1 MDNYLFAGEL
11 AIEPTSQQ
19 PDIASNKSSWK
30 VLIVDDELLVHK
42 VTKSVLGNVVI
53 DGRNVNLISAY
64 TAKEALE
71 LLTTHD
77 DIAVIFLDVV
87 METEDAG
94 LMLCKT
100 IREDLNNDMVQII
113 IRTGQPGANPENE
126 VILKYKINDYKEKT
140 EISAQKLFTCLV
152 SALRSYQ
159 NLVKV
164 KQNKAGLN
172 KIIVA
177 TQQLSKV
184 NSVPLLMDGVL
195 SQLVTLVDYCER
207 SFVFKVKSNGQS
219 NHNVSIDNISLMSC
233 FGSDDIEDVD
243 AYITALQQ
251 RVIINTSPVQSL
263 YKEKEYLVRFHFG
276 PQDQYILYL
285 EAGRPLTRLDLELLA
300 IFSSN
305 IQVAIDNLCA
315 YQQQA
320 QSQQDNIT
328 HCINILNRANIPQ
341 NDQLHSVAKLAG
353 QLALDFG
360 LEPRVATDIKLAL
373 LFNRDAQLLGNY
385 QGQSVNNHD
394 LDKSHPLT
402 NSQLLILQNILQ
414 QQGEHFDGSGQPKQL
429 SGTAISVEARIV
441 ALVRVFDS
449 LSHRYDHEKA
459 WPNGDVADLLTEQHL
474 AHYDPKLVALLIK
487 NIEIYH
493 RLQFFEHAF

>member
-11 AIEPTSQQ
+11 AIEPATQQ

-42 VTKSVLGNVVI
+42 VTKAVLGNVVI

-71 LLTTHD
+71 QLTTHD

-94 LMLCKT
+94 LRLCKT

-195 SQLVTLVDYCER
+195 SQLVTLIDYCER
-207 SFVFKVKSNGQS
+207 SFVFEVKSNGQP
-219 NHNVSIDNISLMSC
+219 NNKV
-233 FGSDDIEDVD
+233 DI
-243 AYITALQQ
+243 
-251 RVIINTSPVQSL
+251 
-263 YKEKEYLVRFHFG
+263 
-276 PQDQYILYL
+276 
-285 EAGRPLTRLDLELLA
+285 
-300 IFSSN
+300 
-305 IQVAIDNLCA
+305 
-315 YQQQA
+315 
-320 QSQQDNIT
+320 
-328 HCINILNRANIPQ
+328 
-341 NDQLHSVAKLAG
+341 
-353 QLALDFG
+353 
-360 LEPRVATDIKLAL
+360 
-373 LFNRDAQLLGNY
+373 
-385 QGQSVNNHD
+385 
-394 LDKSHPLT
+394 
-402 NSQLLILQNILQ
+402 
-414 QQGEHFDGSGQPKQL
+414 
-429 SGTAISVEARIV
+429 
-441 ALVRVFDS
+441 
-449 LSHRYDHEKA
+449 
-459 WPNGDVADLLTEQHL
+459 
-474 AHYDPKLVALLIK
+474 
-487 NIEIYH
+487 
-493 RLQFFEHAF
+493 